1 MVKVIALRF
10 DRRAVEIAAV
20 LLFVAGAAAVITM
33 PAPAAV
39 DTSPEQV
46 VGDVTGS
53 ESGNEA
59 ATATAWVLIEVFAA
73 VAILALIFI
82 SRRLPP
88 WLRTTLKRLGI
99 ASAIYY
105 WGVASM
111 NGDQPLVGLVA
122 MAGVYL
128 GYRITDRLGVYW
140 VINNVLSVA
149 IAIAFG
155 VVLGG
160 FLGVVGFAAALVA
173 LTGYDYYFADRKS
186 VMFDL
191 ADFILR
197 LRIPVIFVRP
207 AGAQLRWGD
216 LLGGDL
222 SDEDDTPGL
231 AWGIGTADLLAGAAF
246 IAALTTTGSFMGV
259 RHSAGVIGLVL
270 AGLALSAL
278 RLSHKLETKDGGA
291 GLPAITAGLLL
302 PYAGVVALSLVVG
315 WVV

>member
-1 MVKVIALRF
+1 MVNVIALRF

-39 DTSPEQV
+39 DTSPEKV

-59 ATATAWVLIEVFAA
+59 ATGIGWVALEVAFA
-73 VAILALIFI
+73 IALIAAIFL
-82 SRRLPP
+82 SRRLPG

-111 NGDQPLVGLVA
+111 NGGRPLVGLIV

-140 VINNVLSVA
+140 VINNGLSATV
-149 IAIAFG
+149 AIAFG

-197 LRIPVIFVRP
+197 LRAPVIFVRP
-207 AGAQLRWGD
+207 VGPQFRWGD
-216 LLGGDL
+216 LLGDDL

-231 AWGIGTADLLAGAAF
+231 VWGIGTADLLVGAAF

-259 RHSAGVIGLVL
+259 RHSAGVIGIVL
-270 AGLALSAL
+270 AGLALSSL
-278 RLSHKLETKDGGA
+278 RLSHKLETEGGGA
-291 GLPAITAGLLL
+291 GLPTITAGLLL
-302 PYAGVVALSLVVG
+302 PYAGVVALSVVVG
-315 WVV
+315 WVA

>member
-1 MVKVIALRF
+1 MNVIALRF
-10 DRRAVEIAAV
+10 DRRAVEIATV

-88 WLRTTLKRLGI
+88 WLRTTFKRLAI
-99 ASAIYY
+99 AAGLFYFGGGMAVD
-105 WGVASM
+105 GVWDY
-111 NGDQPLVGLVA
+111 GFVTLVA
-122 MAGVYL
+122 GYL
-128 GYRITDRLGVYW
+128 GYRTLDHYNLYW
-140 VINNVLSVA
+140 AMNNLLSVGVA
-149 IAIAFG
+149 IGFGILLGGFFG
-155 VVLGG
+155 VVGI
-160 FLGVVGFAAALVA
+160 AAAMA
-173 LTGYDYYFADRKS
+173 LLTAYDYFFADRNEW
-186 VMFDL
+186 MFD
-191 ADFILR
+191 IGKGIVNLR
-197 LRIPVIFVRP
+197 FPALFVRP
-207 AGAQLRWGD
+207 PGWRLPWDGIMEGELGDETDED
-216 LLGGDL
+216 LLM
-222 SDEDDTPGL
+222 
-231 AWGIGTADLLAGAAF
+231 WGIGTGDLLVGAAF

-278 RLSHKLETKDGGA
+278 RLSHKLETEDGGA

-315 WVV
+315 WVA